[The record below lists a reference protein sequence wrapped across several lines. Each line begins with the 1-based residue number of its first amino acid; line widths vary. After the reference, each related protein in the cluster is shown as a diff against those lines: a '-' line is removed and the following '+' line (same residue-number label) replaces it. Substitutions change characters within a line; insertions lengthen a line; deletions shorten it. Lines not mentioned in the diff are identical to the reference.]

1 MVGQADADVGELPAV
16 PGKDPQQTPLQGKTA
31 GGNAHGTRLQA
42 LTGEQLRL
50 AGGDAL
56 KGGGNVRVEL
66 FPLWRQANPLG
77 GAEEQGAAQLRL
89 QTPYHAGH
97 IGLVVVERGRGLRK
111 ALVFGGVVENAI
123 AVIADVHDAVLL

>member
-31 GGNAHGTRLQA
+31 GGNAHGARLQA

-66 FPLWRQANPLG
+66 FPLWRQENRGQRSSDSSRLIMRVTLG
-77 GAEEQGAAQLRL
+77 WSL
-89 QTPYHAGH
+89 
-97 IGLVVVERGRGLRK
+97 
-111 ALVFGGVVENAI
+111 
-123 AVIADVHDAVLL
+123 